1 MSRQATSEE
10 FFDSLDREDVG
21 RLRDPSGLALES
33 GSASPFTPFTPTSAD
48 EDGQSR
54 AIEAIITQ
62 YELSDPSA
70 VIARVA
76 KGSPHVMVSHLS
88 REAPDLRC
96 QLRVA
101 IHIEWDR
108 EIILKSSTLEG
119 WILFL

>member
-1 MSRQATSEE
+1 METEAGPQPR
-10 FFDSLDREDVG
+10 
-21 RLRDPSGLALES
+21 RLCPTPSPAHIGERRRAPRRYHRRPERH
-33 GSASPFTPFTPTSAD
+33 GHSAD